1 MMAKTKSANEIIL
14 NLEYENLKN
23 ELLKKRTELSML
35 VLQRDELK
43 YVICKNIETKYML
56 ELGSLE
62 YCLYQSECIIMRLKR
77 KVELIQMRINR
88 QEKIDVSAIDKLL
101 DEQFREYQQKL
112 EEKIKKMN
120 EAIERDNGEVLTEQ
134 QVKELKKLY
143 RAIVKA
149 LHPDLN
155 PNVTK
160 QQIKLFQNAVTAY
173 KNGDLQT
180 LRIINEMIS
189 NNHSEDDNTDNI
201 EKMRNELI
209 RLDRMISSINGDI
222 EKIKSE
228 YPYTMKDILFDKEQ
242 LNQRKQELKDN
253 IDQCNELV
261 SFYKTKIQN
270 LLGDKPWIN

>member
-1 MMAKTKSANEIIL
+1 MAKNKSANEIIL

-43 YVICKNIETKYML
+43 YVICKNIETEYML

-77 KVELIQMRINR
+77 KVELIQTRINR
-88 QEKIDVSAIDKLL
+88 QEKIDVPAIDKLL

-120 EAIERDNGEVLTEQ
+120 EAIERGNGEVLTEQ
-134 QVKELKKLY
+134 QAKELKKLY

-201 EKMRNELI
+201 EKMRDELI

-253 IDQCNELV
+253 IDQCDELV

-270 LLGDKPWIN
+270 LLGDKPWVN

>member
-1 MMAKTKSANEIIL
+1 MAKNKSANEIIL

-88 QEKIDVSAIDKLL
+88 QEKIDVATIDELL
-101 DEQFREYQQKL
+101 DEQFREYQQNL

-160 QQIKLFQNAVTAY
+160 QQIKLFQNAITAY

-201 EKMRNELI
+201 EKMRDELI
-209 RLDRMISSINGDI
+209 RLDRMISSINGDV

-242 LNQRKQELKDN
+242 LNQRKEELKDN

-261 SFYKTKIQN
+261 SFYKTKIQH
-270 LLGDKPWIN
+270 LLGDKPWVN

>member
-1 MMAKTKSANEIIL
+1 MAKNKSANEIIL
-14 NLEYENLKN
+14 NLEYENLKK

-120 EAIERDNGEVLTEQ
+120 EAIERNNGEVLTEQ

-155 PNVTK
+155 PSVTK

-242 LNQRKQELKDN
+242 LNQKKQELKDN
-253 IDQCNELV
+253 IDQCDELV

-270 LLGDKPWIN
+270 LLGDKPWVN

>member
-1 MMAKTKSANEIIL
+1 MAKNKSANEIIL

-62 YCLYQSECIIMRLKR
+62 YRLYQSECIIMRLKR

-112 EEKIKKMN
+112 DEKIKKMN
-120 EAIERDNGEVLTEQ
+120 EAIERGNGEVLTEQ
-134 QVKELKKLY
+134 QAKELKKLY

-189 NNHSEDDNTDNI
+189 NNHSEDNNTDSI

-228 YPYTMKDILFDKEQ
+228 YPYTMKNILFDKEQ

>member
-1 MMAKTKSANEIIL
+1 MAKNKSANEIIL

-43 YVICKNIETKYML
+43 YVICKNIETEYML

-120 EAIERDNGEVLTEQ
+120 EAIERGNGEVLTEQ
-134 QVKELKKLY
+134 QAKELKKLY

-201 EKMRNELI
+201 EKMRDELI

-242 LNQRKQELKDN
+242 LNQKKQELKDN

-270 LLGDKPWIN
+270 LLGDKPWVN

>member
-1 MMAKTKSANEIIL
+1 MAKNKSANEIIL

-43 YVICKNIETKYML
+43 YVICKNIETKNML
-56 ELGSLE
+56 ELGNLE
-62 YCLYQSECIIMRLKR
+62 YRLYQSECIIMRLKR

-88 QEKIDVSAIDKLL
+88 QEKIDVATIDELL

-120 EAIERDNGEVLTEQ
+120 EAIERNNGEVLTEQ

-201 EKMRNELI
+201 EKMRDELI
-209 RLDRMISSINGDI
+209 RLDRMISSINGDV

-242 LNQRKQELKDN
+242 LNQRKEELKDN

-261 SFYKTKIQN
+261 SFYKTKIQH
-270 LLGDKPWIN
+270 LLGDKPWVN

>member
-1 MMAKTKSANEIIL
+1 MAKNKSANEIIL

-155 PNVTK
+155 PSVTK

-270 LLGDKPWIN
+270 LLGDKPWVN

>member
-1 MMAKTKSANEIIL
+1 MAKNKSANEIIL

-56 ELGSLE
+56 ELGNLE

-160 QQIKLFQNAVTAY
+160 QQIKLFQNAVTSY

-201 EKMRNELI
+201 EKMRDELI
-209 RLDRMISSINGDI
+209 RLDRMISSINGDV

-253 IDQCNELV
+253 IDQCDELV

-270 LLGDKPWIN
+270 LLGDKPWVN

>member
-1 MMAKTKSANEIIL
+1 MAKNKSENEIIL

-56 ELGSLE
+56 ELGNLE
-62 YCLYQSECIIMRLKR
+62 YRLYQSECIIMRLKR

-88 QEKIDVSAIDKLL
+88 QEKIDVATIDELL
-101 DEQFREYQQKL
+101 DEQFREYQQNL

-155 PNVTK
+155 PSVTK

-209 RLDRMISSINGDI
+209 RLDRMISSINGDV

-242 LNQRKQELKDN
+242 LNQRKEELKDN

-261 SFYKTKIQN
+261 SFYKTKIQH
-270 LLGDKPWIN
+270 LLGDKPWVN

>member
-1 MMAKTKSANEIIL
+1 MAKNKSANEIIL

-43 YVICKNIETKYML
+43 YVICKNIETEYML

-77 KVELIQMRINR
+77 KVELIQTRINR
-88 QEKIDVSAIDKLL
+88 QEKIDVPAIDKLL

-201 EKMRNELI
+201 EKMRDELI
-209 RLDRMISSINGDI
+209 RLDRMISSINGDV

-242 LNQRKQELKDN
+242 LNQKKQELKDN

-270 LLGDKPWIN
+270 LLGDKPWVN

>member
-1 MMAKTKSANEIIL
+1 MAKNKSANEIIL

-88 QEKIDVSAIDKLL
+88 QEKIDVSVIDKLL

-120 EAIERDNGEVLTEQ
+120 EAIERNNGEVLTEQ

-189 NNHSEDDNTDNI
+189 NNHSEDDNIDNI
-201 EKMRNELI
+201 EKMRDELI

-242 LNQRKQELKDN
+242 LNQRKEELKDN
-253 IDQCNELV
+253 IDQCNELI
-261 SFYKTKIQN
+261 SFYKTKIQH
-270 LLGDKPWIN
+270 LLGDKPWVN

>member
-1 MMAKTKSANEIIL
+1 MAKNKSANEIIL

-56 ELGSLE
+56 ELGNLE

-88 QEKIDVSAIDKLL
+88 QEKIDVSVIDKLL

-120 EAIERDNGEVLTEQ
+120 EAIERGNGEVLTEQ
-134 QVKELKKLY
+134 QVKELKKIY

-209 RLDRMISSINGDI
+209 RLDRMISSINGDV

-261 SFYKTKIQN
+261 SFYKTKIQH
-270 LLGDKPWIN
+270 LLGDKPWVN

>member
-1 MMAKTKSANEIIL
+1 MAKNKSANEITL

-43 YVICKNIETKYML
+43 YVICKNIETEYML

-155 PNVTK
+155 PSVTK

-228 YPYTMKDILFDKEQ
+228 YPYTMKNILFDKEQ

>member
-1 MMAKTKSANEIIL
+1 MAKNKSANEIIL

-43 YVICKNIETKYML
+43 YVICKNIETKNML
-56 ELGSLE
+56 ELGNLE
-62 YCLYQSECIIMRLKR
+62 YRLYQSECIIMRLKR

-88 QEKIDVSAIDKLL
+88 QEKIDVATIDELL

-120 EAIERDNGEVLTEQ
+120 EAIERNNGEVLTEQ

-155 PNVTK
+155 PSVTK

-242 LNQRKQELKDN
+242 LNQKKQELKDN
-253 IDQCNELV
+253 IDQCDELV

-270 LLGDKPWIN
+270 LLGDKPWVN

>member
-1 MMAKTKSANEIIL
+1 MAKNKSSNEIIL

-43 YVICKNIETKYML
+43 YVICKNIETEYML

-201 EKMRNELI
+201 EKMRDELI

-261 SFYKTKIQN
+261 SFYKTKIQH
-270 LLGDKPWIN
+270 LLGDKPWVN

>member
-1 MMAKTKSANEIIL
+1 MAKNKSANEIIL

-120 EAIERDNGEVLTEQ
+120 EAIERNNGEVLTEQ

-155 PNVTK
+155 PSVTK

-201 EKMRNELI
+201 EKMRDELI

-242 LNQRKQELKDN
+242 LNQRKEELKDN

-261 SFYKTKIQN
+261 SFYKTKIQH
-270 LLGDKPWIN
+270 LLGDKPWVN

>member
-1 MMAKTKSANEIIL
+1 MAKNKSANEIIL

-56 ELGSLE
+56 ELGNLE
-62 YCLYQSECIIMRLKR
+62 YRLYQSECIIMRLKR

-88 QEKIDVSAIDKLL
+88 QEKIDVATIDELL

-120 EAIERDNGEVLTEQ
+120 EAIERNNGEVLTEQ

-155 PNVTK
+155 PSVTK

-201 EKMRNELI
+201 EKMRDELI
-209 RLDRMISSINGDI
+209 RLDRMISSINGDV

-242 LNQRKQELKDN
+242 LNQRKEELKDN

-270 LLGDKPWIN
+270 LLGDKPWVN

>member
-1 MMAKTKSANEIIL
+1 MAKNKSANEIIL

-43 YVICKNIETKYML
+43 YVICKNIETEYML

-120 EAIERDNGEVLTEQ
+120 EAIERGNGEVLTEQ

-160 QQIKLFQNAVTAY
+160 QQIKLFQNVVTAY

-201 EKMRNELI
+201 EKMRDELI

-253 IDQCNELV
+253 INQCNELV

-270 LLGDKPWIN
+270 LLGDKPWVN

>member
-1 MMAKTKSANEIIL
+1 MAKNKSANEIIL

-242 LNQRKQELKDN
+242 LNQRKEELKDN

-261 SFYKTKIQN
+261 SFYKTKIQH
-270 LLGDKPWIN
+270 LLGEKPWVN

>member
-1 MMAKTKSANEIIL
+1 MAKNKSANEIIL

-43 YVICKNIETKYML
+43 YVICKNIETKNML
-56 ELGSLE
+56 ELGNLE
-62 YCLYQSECIIMRLKR
+62 YRLYQSECIIMRLKR

-201 EKMRNELI
+201 EKMRDELI
-209 RLDRMISSINGDI
+209 RLDRMISSINGDV

-270 LLGDKPWIN
+270 LLGDKPWVN

>member
-1 MMAKTKSANEIIL
+1 MAKNKSANEIIL
-14 NLEYENLKN
+14 NLEYENLKK

-88 QEKIDVSAIDKLL
+88 QEKIDVPAIDKLL

-120 EAIERDNGEVLTEQ
+120 EAIERGNGEVLTEQ
-134 QVKELKKLY
+134 QAKELKKLY

-222 EKIKSE
+222 EKTKSE

-270 LLGDKPWIN
+270 LLGDKPWVN

>member
-1 MMAKTKSANEIIL
+1 MAKNKSANEIIL

-88 QEKIDVSAIDKLL
+88 QEKIDVSVIDKLL

-120 EAIERDNGEVLTEQ
+120 EAIERGNGEVLTEQ
-134 QVKELKKLY
+134 QVKELKKIY

-209 RLDRMISSINGDI
+209 RLDRMISSINGDV

-261 SFYKTKIQN
+261 SFYKAKIQN
-270 LLGDKPWIN
+270 LLGDKPWVN

>member
-1 MMAKTKSANEIIL
+1 MAKNKSANEIIL
-14 NLEYENLKN
+14 NLEYENLKK

-120 EAIERDNGEVLTEQ
+120 EAIERNNGEVLTEQ

-155 PNVTK
+155 PSVTK

-242 LNQRKQELKDN
+242 LNQKKQELKDN
-253 IDQCNELV
+253 IDQCDELV

-270 LLGDKPWIN
+270 LLGDKPLVN

>member
-1 MMAKTKSANEIIL
+1 MAKNKSANEIIL
-14 NLEYENLKN
+14 NLEYENLKK

-56 ELGSLE
+56 ELGNLE
-62 YCLYQSECIIMRLKR
+62 YRLYQSECIIMRLKR

-120 EAIERDNGEVLTEQ
+120 EAIERNNGEVLTEQ

-201 EKMRNELI
+201 EKMRDELI
-209 RLDRMISSINGDI
+209 RLDRMISSINGDV

-242 LNQRKQELKDN
+242 LNQKKQELKDN
-253 IDQCNELV
+253 IDQCDELV

-270 LLGDKPWIN
+270 LLGDKPWVN

>member
-1 MMAKTKSANEIIL
+1 MAKNKSANEIIL

-43 YVICKNIETKYML
+43 YVICKNIETKNML
-56 ELGSLE
+56 ELGNLE
-62 YCLYQSECIIMRLKR
+62 YRLYQSECIIMRLKR

-120 EAIERDNGEVLTEQ
+120 EAIERNNGEVLTEQ

-155 PNVTK
+155 PSVTK

-242 LNQRKQELKDN
+242 LNQKKQELKDN
-253 IDQCNELV
+253 IDQCDELV

-270 LLGDKPWIN
+270 LLGDKPWVN

>member
-1 MMAKTKSANEIIL
+1 MAKNKSANEIIL

-43 YVICKNIETKYML
+43 YVICKNIETEYML

-120 EAIERDNGEVLTEQ
+120 EAIERGNGEVLTEQ
-134 QVKELKKLY
+134 QAKELKKLY

-201 EKMRNELI
+201 EKMRDELI

-253 IDQCNELV
+253 IDQCDELV

-270 LLGDKPWIN
+270 LLGDKPWVN

>member
-1 MMAKTKSANEIIL
+1 MAKNKSANEIIL

-43 YVICKNIETKYML
+43 YVICKNIETKNML
-56 ELGSLE
+56 ELGNLE
-62 YCLYQSECIIMRLKR
+62 YRLYQSECIIMRLKR

-120 EAIERDNGEVLTEQ
+120 EAIERNNGEVLTEQ

-201 EKMRNELI
+201 EKMRDELI

-242 LNQRKQELKDN
+242 LNQKKQELKDN
-253 IDQCNELV
+253 IDQCDELV

-270 LLGDKPWIN
+270 LLGDKPWVN

>member
-1 MMAKTKSANEIIL
+1 MAKNKSANEIIL

-56 ELGSLE
+56 ELGNLE
-62 YCLYQSECIIMRLKR
+62 YRLYQSECIIMRLKR

-101 DEQFREYQQKL
+101 DEQFREYQQNL

-155 PNVTK
+155 PSVTK

-189 NNHSEDDNTDNI
+189 NNQSEDDNTDNI
-201 EKMRNELI
+201 EKMRDELI
-209 RLDRMISSINGDI
+209 RLDRMISSINGDV

-242 LNQRKQELKDN
+242 LNQRKEELKDN

-261 SFYKTKIQN
+261 SFYKTKIQH
-270 LLGDKPWIN
+270 LLGDKPWVN

>member
-1 MMAKTKSANEIIL
+1 MAKTKSANEIIL

-23 ELLKKRTELSML
+23 ELLKKRIELSML

-120 EAIERDNGEVLTEQ
+120 EAIERDNGEILTEQ

-189 NNHSEDDNTDNI
+189 NNHSEDDDTDSI

-222 EKIKSE
+222 EKIKFE

-261 SFYKTKIQN
+261 SFYKTKIQH
-270 LLGDKPWIN
+270 LLGDKPWVN

>member
-1 MMAKTKSANEIIL
+1 MAKNKSANEIIL

-23 ELLKKRTELSML
+23 ELLKKRTELSIL

-120 EAIERDNGEVLTEQ
+120 EAIERNNGEVLTEQ

-189 NNHSEDDNTDNI
+189 NNQSEYDNTDNI
-201 EKMRNELI
+201 EKMRDELI
-209 RLDRMISSINGDI
+209 RLDRMISSINGDV

-242 LNQRKQELKDN
+242 LNQRKEELKDN

-261 SFYKTKIQN
+261 SFYKTKIQH
-270 LLGDKPWIN
+270 LLGDKPWVN

>member
-1 MMAKTKSANEIIL
+1 MAKNKSANEIIL

-88 QEKIDVSAIDKLL
+88 QEKIDVPAIDKLL

-201 EKMRNELI
+201 EKMRDELI
-209 RLDRMISSINGDI
+209 RLDRMISSINGDV
-222 EKIKSE
+222 EKIKAE
-228 YPYTMKDILFDKEQ
+228 YPYTMKNILFDKEQ
-242 LNQRKQELKDN
+242 LNQRKEELKDN
-253 IDQCNELV
+253 IDQCDELV

-270 LLGDKPWIN
+270 LLGDKPWVN

>member
-1 MMAKTKSANEIIL
+1 MAKNKSANEIIL

-88 QEKIDVSAIDKLL
+88 QEKIDVATIDELL
-101 DEQFREYQQKL
+101 DEQFREYQQNL

-160 QQIKLFQNAVTAY
+160 QQIKLFQNAITAY

-201 EKMRNELI
+201 EKMRDELI
-209 RLDRMISSINGDI
+209 RLDRMISSINGDV

-261 SFYKTKIQN
+261 SFYKTKIQH
-270 LLGDKPWIN
+270 LLGDKPWVN

>member
-1 MMAKTKSANEIIL
+1 MAKNKSANEIIL

-160 QQIKLFQNAVTAY
+160 QQIKLFQNAITAY

-189 NNHSEDDNTDNI
+189 NNQSEYDNTDNI
-201 EKMRNELI
+201 EKMRDELI
-209 RLDRMISSINGDI
+209 RLDRMISSINGDV

-261 SFYKTKIQN
+261 SFYKTKIQH
-270 LLGDKPWIN
+270 LLGDKPWVN

>member
-1 MMAKTKSANEIIL
+1 MAKNKSANEIIL

-134 QVKELKKLY
+134 QAKELKKLY

-189 NNHSEDDNTDNI
+189 NNNSEDDNTDNI

-228 YPYTMKDILFDKEQ
+228 YPYTMKDILSDKEQ
-242 LNQRKQELKDN
+242 LNQRKEELKDN

-261 SFYKTKIQN
+261 SFYKTKIQH
-270 LLGDKPWIN
+270 LLGDKPWVN

>member
-1 MMAKTKSANEIIL
+1 MAKNKSANEIIL

-120 EAIERDNGEVLTEQ
+120 EAIERDNGEILTEQ

-201 EKMRNELI
+201 EKMRNEQI

-228 YPYTMKDILFDKEQ
+228 YPYTMKDILSDKEQ

-261 SFYKTKIQN
+261 SFYKTKIQH
-270 LLGDKPWIN
+270 LLGDKPWVN

>member
-1 MMAKTKSANEIIL
+1 MAKNKSANEIIL
-14 NLEYENLKN
+14 NLEYENLKK

-134 QVKELKKLY
+134 QAKELKKLY

-160 QQIKLFQNAVTAY
+160 QQIKIFQNAVTAY

-270 LLGDKPWIN
+270 LLGDKPWVN

>member
-1 MMAKTKSANEIIL
+1 MAKNKSANEIIL
-14 NLEYENLKN
+14 NLEYENLKK

-160 QQIKLFQNAVTAY
+160 QHIKLFQNAVTAY

-201 EKMRNELI
+201 EKMRDELI
-209 RLDRMISSINGDI
+209 RLDRMISSINGDV

-253 IDQCNELV
+253 INQCNELV

-270 LLGDKPWIN
+270 LLGDKPWVN

>member
-1 MMAKTKSANEIIL
+1 MAKNKSANEIIL

-43 YVICKNIETKYML
+43 YVICKNIETKNML
-56 ELGSLE
+56 ELGNLE
-62 YCLYQSECIIMRLKR
+62 YRLYQSECIIMRLKR

-120 EAIERDNGEVLTEQ
+120 EAIERNNGEVLTEQ

-209 RLDRMISSINGDI
+209 RLDRMISSINGDV

-242 LNQRKQELKDN
+242 LNQKKQELKDN
-253 IDQCNELV
+253 IDQCDELV

-270 LLGDKPWIN
+270 LLGDKPWVN